1 MKRSFADGPFLDR
14 LARNTLLALE
24 GAQGLEVRVHR
35 GAIWLTQQDDRRDIV
50 IGTGEAFRLDRE
62 GRAVIEALQ
71 DASVSFRARS
81 EPDENL

>member
-1 MKRSFADGPFLDR
+1 MKRNSADFTCLDR

-50 IGTGEAFRLDRE
+50 IGTGEAFRLDRD

-71 DASVSFRARS
+71 DATVSFRARS
-81 EPDENL
+81 DPDENI